1 MIDIYLLTKYYS
13 IIIIYWMMSYTGLKN
28 TSPDYDS
35 GVSKRKRERERYN
48 NEDP

>member
-13 IIIIYWMMSYTGLKN
+13 IIIIYWMMLYTGMKN
-28 TSPDYDS
+28 TSSDYDS
-35 GVSKRKRERERYN
+35 VVSKRKRERD

>member
-13 IIIIYWMMSYTGLKN
+13 IIIIYWMMSYMGMKN

-35 GVSKRKRERERYN
+35 GVSKRKRGRYSS
-48 NEDP
+48 EDP